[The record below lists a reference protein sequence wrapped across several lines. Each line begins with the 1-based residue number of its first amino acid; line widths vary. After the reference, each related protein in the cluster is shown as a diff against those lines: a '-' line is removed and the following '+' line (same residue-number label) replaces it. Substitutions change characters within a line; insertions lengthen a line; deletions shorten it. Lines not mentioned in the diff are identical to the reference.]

1 MKPFNDELNII
12 MMNIYI
18 WEMITGGKSFPCKTF
33 LVRVI
38 NQLYICNVK
47 EILTEPT
54 RRFSHTNVIFK
65 NTCHLQQD
73 RTNPEYSIVLRKTY
87 PSEEKKRLRG
97 YARLSGLWV
106 IATAGS
112 ITKGASLYLIFI
124 SSHR

>member
-18 WEMITGGKSFPCKTF
+18 QEMITGGKSFPCKTF

-38 NQLYICNVK
+38 NQLYIRNVK

-54 RRFSHTNVIFK
+54 KRFPHTTVICK
-65 NTCHLQQD
+65 NTCHLQQG

-87 PSEEKKRLRG
+87 PSEGKKRLQG

-112 ITKGASLYLIFI
+112 ITKGASLYLTFI
-124 SSHR
+124 SRYQ

>member
-1 MKPFNDELNII
+1 MKPVNDELNII

-18 WEMITGGKSFPCKTF
+18 QEMITGGKSFPYKTF

-38 NQLYICNVK
+38 NQLYIRNVK

-54 RRFSHTNVIFK
+54 RRFPHTRVIFK
-65 NTCHLQQD
+65 NTCHLQQG

-87 PSEEKKRLRG
+87 PSEGKKRLQG

-112 ITKGASLYLIFI
+112 ITKGASLYLTFI